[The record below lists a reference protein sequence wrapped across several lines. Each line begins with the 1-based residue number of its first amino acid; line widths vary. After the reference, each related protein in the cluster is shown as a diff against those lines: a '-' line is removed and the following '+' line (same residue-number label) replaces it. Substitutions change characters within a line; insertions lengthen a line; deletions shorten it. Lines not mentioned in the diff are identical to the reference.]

1 MKYEM
6 MDAKKIIGEVILSE
20 ADQNPNV
27 VVVSTDSAPRT
38 GMGGF
43 IEKYP
48 GRYYEVG
55 IMEQAA
61 VGVSAGLATT
71 GKIPVFCA
79 PAPFVTARPFEMF
92 KIDVGY
98 MHQNVKAIGRNCGFN
113 YSDLGPTHYGLEDIA
128 LVRLIPDV
136 AVLAPADASQLRGA
150 LRAMVRYDGPVYLR
164 ISTAPIPKLFDEA
177 DFEIGKGIVVREGK
191 DVAIIVTGE
200 VCKNV
205 LEAADQLEK
214 SGVSAKVVVL
224 PTIVPLDEEIIRKAA
239 SETGKIVTVE
249 EHYVVGGLYSAVS
262 EVCARTAPV
271 SVKAVGVPHMYL
283 SAGPYADLMHYCGL
297 DPEGIAQSVSA
308 FIRQ

>member
-1 MKYEM
+1 
-6 MDAKKIIGEVILSE
+6 
-20 ADQNPNV
+20 
-27 VVVSTDSAPRT
+27 
-38 GMGGF
+38 
-43 IEKYP
+43 
-48 GRYYEVG
+48 
-55 IMEQAA
+55 
-61 VGVSAGLATT
+61 
-71 GKIPVFCA
+71 
-79 PAPFVTARPFEMF
+79 MF

-224 PTIVPLDEEIIRKAA
+224 PTIVPWTKRSFGKLRRKPEKSLRLRSTMS
-239 SETGKIVTVE
+239 SEGCTPP
-249 EHYVVGGLYSAVS
+249 SARS
-262 EVCARTAPV
+262 AP
-271 SVKAVGVPHMYL
+271 GRRRFRLRP
-283 SAGPYADLMHYCGL
+283 
-297 DPEGIAQSVSA
+297 SA
-308 FIRQ
+308 FRTCI